1 MPRLKLTDRFV
12 RTVTP
17 KGGDQR
23 DEYLD
28 SVVPQLMLRVTATG
42 HKSFALL
49 ARFPGH
55 RNPTRRLLGAYY
67 DGDPAVLAEA
77 DPGILDR
84 AGAALSLAEARDKA
98 RHWLGM
104 IARGRDPGAEKRA
117 AADAKKQQEAQQQLQ
132 AATTFERVAALWIK
146 RKVAGLKHE
155 LEIESSVARE
165 FTARWRGRPLADI
178 SREEMRLAVRAIEER
193 GNGWQAYATLGYL
206 RQMLGWASECGEFGE
221 FDSPLRDVK
230 PGSWIDFRKQA
241 RDRVLSADEL
251 RRVWHAAVA
260 EGYPFGDAVRL
271 LMLTGQRLREI
282 GDLSWDEIDFPT
294 ATGGEALITIPKERM
309 KGKAAHEV
317 PLAPQALALLQGL
330 PRFSGKYV
338 FTLKAGIRPVGGFDR
353 PKARLDAASGLTA
366 WRLHD
371 LRRTARSGFSA
382 LSGFEDHVREAVL
395 DHRRNGIARTYDLH
409 KYRDEKRALLTAWEQ
424 RLLAIVEPAPGKTE
438 AAA

>member
-12 RTVTP
+12 RNVP
-17 KGGDQR
+17 PPSDGRG
-23 DEYLD
+23 EYLD
-28 SVVPQLMLRVTATG
+28 SVVPQLMLRVTPTG

-67 DGDPAVLAEA
+67 DGDQVVLDQPDA
-77 DPGILDR
+77 GILDR
-84 AGAALSLAEARDKA
+84 DGAALSLAEAREKA
-98 RHWLGM
+98 RIWLGM

-117 AADAKKQQEAQQQLQ
+117 AQVHAKAKEAEAQLQ

-146 RKVAGLKHE
+146 RKAAGLKHE
-155 LEIESSVARE
+155 LEIESCIERE
-165 FTARWRGRPLADI
+165 FTARWKGRPLADI

-193 GNGWQAYATLGYL
+193 GAGWQAYTALGYL

-221 FDSPLRDVK
+221 FVSPLRDVK
-230 PGSWIDFRKQA
+230 PGSWIDFKKQA
-241 RDRVLSADEL
+241 RDRVLTHDEL
-251 RRVWHAAVA
+251 RRVWQAAVQ

-271 LMLTGQRLREI
+271 LALTGQRLREI
-282 GDLSWDEIDFPT
+282 ADLSWDEIDLD
-294 ATGGEALITIPKERM
+294 GEALITIPKERM

-317 PLAPQALALLQGL
+317 PLAPQALALLCGL
-330 PRFSGKYV
+330 PRFSSKYV
-338 FTLKAGIRPVGGFDR
+338 FSLKGGVRTVGGFDR
-353 PKARLDAASGLTA
+353 PKARLDAASGVTA

-409 KYRDEKRALLTAWEQ
+409 KYRDEKRALLTAWEE
-424 RLLAIVEPAPGKTE
+424 RLLAIVEPAAGNAE

>member
-12 RTVTP
+12 RNVP
-17 KGGDQR
+17 PPSDGRG
-23 DEYLD
+23 EYLD
-28 SVVPQLMLRVTATG
+28 SVVPQLMLRVTPTG

-67 DGDPAVLAEA
+67 DGDQVVLDQPDA
-77 DPGILDR
+77 GILDR
-84 AGAALSLAEARDKA
+84 DGAALSLAEAREKA
-98 RHWLGM
+98 RIWLGM

-117 AADAKKQQEAQQQLQ
+117 AQVHAKAKEAEAQLQ

-146 RKVAGLKHE
+146 RKAAGLKHE
-155 LEIESSVARE
+155 LEIESCIERE
-165 FTARWRGRPLADI
+165 FTARWKGRPLADI

-193 GNGWQAYATLGYL
+193 GAGWQAYTALGYL

-230 PGSWIDFRKQA
+230 PGSWIDFKKQA
-241 RDRVLSADEL
+241 RDRVLTHDEL
-251 RRVWHAAVA
+251 RRVWQAAVQ

-271 LMLTGQRLREI
+271 LALTGQRLREI
-282 GDLSWDEIDFPT
+282 ADLSWDEIDLD
-294 ATGGEALITIPKERM
+294 GEALITIPKERM

-353 PKARLDAASGLTA
+353 PKARLDAASGVTE

-409 KYRDEKRALLTAWEQ
+409 KYRDEKRALLTAWEE
-424 RLLAIVEPAPGKTE
+424 RLLAIVEPAAGNAE